1 MNNPLK
7 QNNLNM
13 QHKLTMKKSG
23 ILLLMLVI
31 AMASCVPQKK
41 MLLLKNA
48 QMAAQNISK
57 EYVNDRTVTYKL
69 QPGDNLYIRA
79 INIIDE
85 RGAAAINGDLSTR
98 STQLSSDASIYL
110 QSYTIDEEGRI
121 ELPLVG
127 KVEVKNLT
135 VEEATNRLQEEM
147 NKYVNETM
155 LIVKLSNFN
164 LTLLGEVARPGMYKV
179 YQSQINVFEA
189 ISMAGNVT
197 SFAKNDEVRIIRQTD
212 NGSEIITINLGQA
225 DILESPYYYL
235 KPNDIIYVEPLKIK
249 QWGFTTFPYST
260 VFSILSLA
268 ATLYLAFR
276 KVNN

>member
-1 MNNPLK
+1 
-7 QNNLNM
+7 M

-31 AMASCVPQKK
+31 ALASCVPQKK
-41 MLLLKNA
+41 MLLLKDA

-85 RGAAAINGDLSTR
+85 RGAAAINGELTTR

-121 ELPLVG
+121 ELPLIG

-189 ISMAGNVT
+189 ISMAGNMT

-212 NGSEIITINLGQA
+212 NGSEIITVDLGKA
-225 DILESPYYYL
+225 DILSSPYYYL

-260 VFSILSLA
+260 VLSILSLA
-268 ATLYLAFR
+268 ATLYLTIRTASYNG
-276 KVNN
+276 K